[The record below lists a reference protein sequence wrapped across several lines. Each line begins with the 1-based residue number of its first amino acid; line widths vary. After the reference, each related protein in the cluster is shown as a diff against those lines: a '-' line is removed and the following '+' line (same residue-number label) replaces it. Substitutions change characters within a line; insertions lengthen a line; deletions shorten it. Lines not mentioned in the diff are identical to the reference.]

1 MPEYVA
7 LNLGQ
12 RTVQAVLK
20 RQDGKIPNEIK
31 TKKQVDSV
39 LKFLKGPN
47 ANVVRQL
54 LISM

>member
-1 MPEYVA
+1 MPNYVA
-7 LNLGQ
+7 LNLGH
-12 RTVQAVLK
+12 RTIQAVLK
-20 RQDGKIPNEIK
+20 RQDGKIPNEMK

-39 LKFLKGPN
+39 LKFLKVPN